1 MRTRVVTI
9 IILGMTIS
17 FLLALGLVAILRALI
32 EGEDSNGAITF
43 TVFAVFLA
51 KILLGDVT
59 KVTR

>member
-1 MRTRVVTI
+1 MVTI

-32 EGEDSNGAITF
+32 EGEDTNVSITF
-43 TVFAVFLA
+43 TVFVVFLA
-51 KILLGDVT
+51 RGLLGNVI